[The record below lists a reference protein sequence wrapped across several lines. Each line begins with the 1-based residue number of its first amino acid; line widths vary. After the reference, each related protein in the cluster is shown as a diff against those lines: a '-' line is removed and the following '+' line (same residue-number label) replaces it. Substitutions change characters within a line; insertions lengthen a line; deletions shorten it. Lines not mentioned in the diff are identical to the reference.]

1 MQSFRTLKQVILNE
15 SKITSGE
22 SSAVR
27 KVWDKQEHK
36 FKAKK
41 ACLVIFDLFD
51 FENMKEKVF
60 LCEIFFK
67 KINIITWM
75 HFHNAD

>member
-1 MQSFRTLKQVILNE
+1 MQSFRTLKQVTFNE

-36 FKAKK
+36 FKAEK

-60 LCEIFFK
+60 CVKYFLK
-67 KINIITWM
+67 R
-75 HFHNAD
+75 

>member
-1 MQSFRTLKQVILNE
+1 MQVFRTLKHVALNE
-15 SKITSGE
+15 SKITSLE

-41 ACLVIFDLFD
+41 ACLVMFDLFD

-60 LCEIFFK
+60 YAEYFLK
-67 KINIITWM
+67 R
-75 HFHNAD
+75 